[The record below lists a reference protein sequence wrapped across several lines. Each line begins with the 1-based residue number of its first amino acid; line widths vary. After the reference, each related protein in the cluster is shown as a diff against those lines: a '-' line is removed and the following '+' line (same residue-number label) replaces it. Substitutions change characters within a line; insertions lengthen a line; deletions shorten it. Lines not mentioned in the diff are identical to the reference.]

1 MYKTILITWL
11 TNWDDNWIVQETEIN
26 INVFSLNISGR
37 LMTVVKFSVLTGNKY
52 CIRVSHN
59 WLQLPTSTLHRSP
72 VMPYPHRP
80 RWQTRCRGTVWY
92 HRECWCRWLLAC
104 KMARK
109 TCVPCVIS
117 ASESHFLLNWFLLS
131 VSIVTCHI
139 DRGYI
144 FPSVCHVLVLCL
156 SECTHD

>member
-117 ASESHFLLNWFLLS
+117 ASESHFCWTDFYWASAQWHVILYIQLYFTNL
-131 VSIVTCHI
+131 VVT
-139 DRGYI
+139 DRK
-144 FPSVCHVLVLCL
+144 
-156 SECTHD
+156 